1 MRRSLK
7 TLAVTVVVAVATVGL
22 TGFAAADETTGDG
35 THTIADGAYTLTLP
49 GIGATLTGY
58 TLTDDTH
65 TWTLT
70 LRIFDVGHVQG

>member
-7 TLAVTVVVAVATVGL
+7 TLAVTVVVAVAT
-22 TGFAAADETTGDG
+22 
-35 THTIADGAYTLTLP
+35 DGAYTLTLP

-58 TLTDDTH
+58 TLTDDAH